1 MNFSE
6 LGRVIEQLGKDRGI
20 KKEFIVGAIEQAFL
34 VTARKKFGIQ
44 GEYEARYN
52 EADGEVEIYQY
63 KNVVE
68 KVRDGIIEIEF
79 DAAKKLDEDC
89 EVGDQL
95 GLKIE
100 NPGFSRVD
108 IQTAKQIIFQKVRDA
123 ERDILFSEF
132 KHREGDLVTGIAR
145 RFEKGNVVIDLGKSD
160 AILPKKEIIFG
171 ESFKPGDRIQAYLS
185 EVVMTNRGPEIRL
198 TRTSPMFLVKLF
210 EVEVP
215 EIAEGT
221 IVVKAAAREPGHR
234 AKIAVTSQDRDID
247 PVGACVGMKGSR
259 VQNIVNELQG
269 EKIDIVRWNEDSET
283 FARAALAPAEIQS
296 VSLNH
301 EDHTLD
307 VIVEDDQLS
316 LAIGKRGQN
325 VRLAA
330 MLTGWKINIISKAKL
345 QERVKLAVENLVQL
359 SNISEATA
367 QVLVQKGVM
376 SIIDLAAATPEDIAR
391 YLGKSVA
398 DAKAMIETAAAGLED
413 ENIKSD
419 LSEEAEII
427 SASAVPNQAGFKRS
441 DRSDSGA
448 IATGTSAVKKDG
460 GDKFSEAER
469 RLREEL
475 AAFKLK

>member
-1 MNFSE
+1 VNFSE

-52 EADGEVEIYQY
+52 EDDGEVEIYQY
-63 KNVVE
+63 KTVVD
-68 KVRDGIIEIEF
+68 KVRDPIVEIDF
-79 DAAKKLDEDC
+79 AGAKKLDEGC
-89 EVGDQL
+89 ELGDQL

-132 KHREGDLVTGIAR
+132 KHREGELVTGITR
-145 RFEKGNVVIDLGKSD
+145 RFEKGNVIVDLGKAD
-160 AILPKKEIIFG
+160 AVLPKREIIFG
-171 ESFKPGDRIQAYLS
+171 ENFKPGDRIQAYLS

-198 TRTSPMFLVKLF
+198 TRTSPMFLIKLF
-210 EVEVP
+210 ENEVP

-221 IVVKAAAREPGHR
+221 IEVKAAAREPGFR
-234 AKIAVTSQDRDID
+234 AKMAVWTKDRDVD

-269 EKIDIVRWNEDSET
+269 EKIDIVRWNEDIET
-283 FARAALAPAEIQS
+283 FARASLAPAEIQS
-296 VSLNH
+296 MSLNGD
-301 EDHTLD
+301 EHTID

-330 MLTGWKINIISKAKL
+330 MLTGWKINIVSKAKL
-345 QERVKLAVENLVQL
+345 QERIKLAVENLMQL
-359 SNISEATA
+359 PNFTEAMA
-367 QVLVQKGVM
+367 QVLVQNGVM
-376 SIIDLAAATPEDIAR
+376 SIVDLSAATPEEISKIS
-391 YLGKSVA
+391 GKTVPDSAILIQVA
-398 DAKAMIETAAAGLED
+398 ANALED
-413 ENIKSD
+413 DSINTDIEGMT
-419 LSEEAEII
+419 EII
-427 SASAVPNQAGFKRS
+427 SASAIPGQNSIIKR
-441 DRSDSGA
+441 DKQDP
-448 IATGTSAVKKDG
+448 TKDTA
-460 GDKFSEAER
+460 DTKFSDAER

>member
-6 LGRVIEQLGKDRGI
+6 LSRVIEQLGKDRGI
-20 KKEFIVGAIEQAFL
+20 KKNVVVNAIEQAFL

-52 EADGEVEIYQY
+52 EEDGEVEIYQY
-63 KNVVE
+63 KNVVD
-68 KVRDGIIEIEF
+68 KVRDNIVEI
-79 DAAKKLDEDC
+79 DYDSAKKLDEDC

-171 ESFKPGDRIQAYLS
+171 ESFKPGDRIQSYLS
-185 EVVMTNRGPEIRL
+185 DVVMTNRGPEIRL
-198 TRTSPMFLVKLF
+198 SRTSPMFLVKLF

-215 EIAEGT
+215 EIADGNIE
-221 IVVKAAAREPGHR
+221 IKAAAREPGHR
-234 AKIAVTSQDRDID
+234 AKIAVTTKDRDID

-296 VSLNH
+296 ITLNH

-307 VIVEDDQLS
+307 VIVEEDQLS

-330 MLTGWKINIISKAKL
+330 MLTGWKINIISKTKL
-345 QERVKLAVENLVQL
+345 QERIKLAVENLVQL
-359 SNISEATA
+359 PNISEATA
-367 QVLVQKGVM
+367 QVLVQKGIM
-376 SIIDLAAATPEDIAR
+376 SVVDLSAATPEDVAR

-398 DAKAMIETAAAGLED
+398 DSKIMIEGAASALDD

-419 LSEEAEII
+419 IEENAEII
-427 SASAVPNQAGFKRS
+427 SASAVPNQTGFKRTE
-441 DRSDSGA
+441 RSDA
-448 IATGTSAVKKDG
+448 ARK
-460 GDKFSEAER
+460 GDDVSKFSEAER